1 MIKAVFSDMDGTIMR
16 NRTISEEDVRAINE
30 MNANGIHFI
39 ITTGRFMASIVM
51 DMNRYGIWCDRIT
64 SNGSAVTIGHEVH
77 LLGTVDP
84 YVFEEVFHKVTEKY
98 PYLYSNFVLNEKD
111 NFRYNTMEEV
121 NYTNDAYL
129 QKMSEHPE
137 GMNKFQI
144 RFATKEEMDGARE
157 IVRSI
162 SDTIEGH
169 SSSPLNADYSAAGV
183 NKGAAIRF
191 VCDYFGISYDET
203 AGIGDGEN
211 DITIMD
217 NTSLNFAMKESE
229 KELFNHCQY
238 VVGSIA
244 EAYEIIKKYNQE
256 NN

>member
-1 MIKAVFSDMDGTIMR
+1 MIKAVFADMDGTIMR
-16 NRTISEEDVRAINE
+16 NRAISDEDVKAINE
-30 MNANGIHFI
+30 MNASGIHFI
-39 ITTGRFMASIVM
+39 ITTGRFMRSIVT
-51 DMNRYGIWCDRIT
+51 DMNRFGIWCDRIT
-64 SNGSAVTIGHEVH
+64 SNGSAVTIGDEVH

-84 YVFEEVFHKVTEKY
+84 YVFEEVFRRVTEKH

-121 NYTNDAYL
+121 DYTNDAYL
-129 QKMSEHPE
+129 QKMSEHPS

-144 RFATKEEMDGARE
+144 RFATKEEMDDARE
-157 IVRSI
+157 IVAGI

-169 SSSPLNADYSAAGV
+169 SSSPFNADYSAVGV

-191 VCDYFGISYDET
+191 VCDYFGITKDET

-217 NTSLNFAMKESE
+217 NTNLNFAMAVSE
-229 KELFNHCQY
+229 ERLYDHCQY
-238 VVGSIA
+238 VVKSIA
-244 EAYEIIKKYNQE
+244 EAYEIIKKYNRE
-256 NN
+256 NS